1 MLWYFPFSKSDDPWV
16 EEEPIQNKGLLD
28 GSAVLPLLEF
38 LTDDL
43 LATTLSLATQEQFP
57 ALGVLVEHSLHNP

>member
-1 MLWYFPFSKSDDPWV
+1 M
-16 EEEPIQNKGLLD
+16 EEEPIQNEGLLD

-43 LATTLSLATQEQFP
+43 LATTLSLAAQEQFP
-57 ALGVLVEHSLHNP
+57 ALGVLVERSLHNP

>member
-1 MLWYFPFSKSDDPWV
+1 M

-28 GSAVLPLLEF
+28 GLAVLPLLEF
-38 LTDDL
+38 LTDNL
-43 LATTLSLATQEQFP
+43 LVTTLSLATQEQFP